1 MGGFGWHNPW
11 PLQFGGGRTLVEK
24 HYDFLRKAP
33 GIGGVAIDEEE
44 SIDALW
50 RQARARAMAALEA
63 FSDRALVEAFPNRAT
78 SLLPYYEWL
87 LGIPVPQGAND
98 EERRAEATRRY
109 TFEVPASMPAL
120 SDELTA
126 IDPRLSILDIPWD
139 QVETTYEG
147 RAFEDL
153 DGLEPYGGGRRSTIT
168 PNYSTSFDVVVLF
181 DLSATGGVPTAD
193 DARIIDLVKDYLA
206 DVLPSW
212 VEFRV
217 ISSVGFILD
226 LSPMDITGF
235 GT

>member
-1 MGGFGWHNPW
+1 MGGYGWDNPW
-11 PLQFGGGRTLVEK
+11 PLEWGGGRTLVEK

-33 GIGGVAIDEEE
+33 GRGGVAVDEEE

-50 RQARARAMAALEA
+50 RQAKANAMAALEA
-63 FSDRALVEAFPNRAT
+63 FSERALSEAFPNRAT

-87 LGIPVPQGAND
+87 CGIPVPQGANN
-98 EERRAEATRRY
+98 EERRAEASRRY
-109 TFEVPASMPAL
+109 TFEVPASVPAL

-147 RAFEDL
+147 RAFEDFASA
-153 DGLEPYGGGRRSTIT
+153 EPYGGGRKSTIT

-181 DLSATGGVPTAD
+181 DLSATGGVPTPD
-193 DARIIDLVKDYLA
+193 DARIIDRVKDYLA

-226 LSPMDITGF
+226 SSPMDITGF
-235 GT
+235 GS